1 MSTNIIYKAAAYARA
16 SKDDTDS
23 DTIENQIELIRNH
36 VKSMPEI
43 DIVSVREDSGF
54 SGINFIRPSFIEMMK
69 DIDAG
74 NINCVIVKDLSRLGR
89 NYIEVGELLDV
100 VFPEQNIRVIAV
112 NDNYDSLNPRSDADY
127 ILLPFKNI
135 INEQYLRDFSI
146 KVRSSMDMKRKKG
159 QFVANFAPYGY
170 KRDPDDKHKIII
182 DDHAAQVVR
191 QIFQL
196 RIEGISTAKIAK
208 RLNDIGE
215 PSPAEYKKRET
226 NYVSAFQK
234 NDRARWDSRS
244 ICRILKNP
252 IYTGVLIQ
260 GKVTSPNYK
269 VKNRVIK
276 PENEWHVIP
285 DNHEPIINKRDFE
298 TVAILLKQDTH
309 VSLKN
314 DMLYPLSGYLY
325 CGDCGNSMVRS
336 RTGKYI
342 YYVCASSMKK
352 GICSSHGV
360 RDHVIEDLVK
370 DAISNQ
376 VALVLEINEA
386 FELAK
391 QNLHRLKGGIK
402 LSEQITDREKEIKF
416 CEKNKSSLHDDYIK
430 GIISK
435 EDVINFTKNYTLR
448 IKDLKQAV
456 SNLRKEAE
464 LLLDSDS
471 RKDPWIEH
479 IKQYKNLPELNRQAV
494 VSLIERIEV
503 FTGKRIEIKFRY
515 QDKLQIMENVLKN
528 LPEDERGVDNGG
540 KE

>member
-1 MSTNIIYKAAAYARA
+1 
-16 SKDDTDS
+16 
-23 DTIENQIELIRNH
+23 
-36 VKSMPEI
+36 MPGI
-43 DIVSVREDSGF
+43 DIVSIREDSGF

-89 NYIEVGELLDV
+89 NYIEVGELLDI
-100 VFPEQNIRVIAV
+100 VFPQHNIRVIAV

-135 INEQYLRDFSI
+135 INEQYLRDFSTKI
-146 KVRSSMDMKRKKG
+146 RSSMNMKRKNG

-196 RIEGISTAKIAK
+196 RIEGISAAKIAK

-226 NYVSAFQK
+226 NYVGTFQK
-234 NDRARWDSRS
+234 HDKARWAAES
-244 ICRILKNP
+244 IIRILSNP
-252 IYTGVLIQ
+252 IYTGVLVQ
-260 GKVTSPNYK
+260 GKETTPNYK
-269 VKNRVIK
+269 VKKRIIK
-276 PENEWHVIP
+276 PENEWYVIP

-298 TVAILLKQDTH
+298 TVTILLKQDNQ
-309 VSLKN
+309 VSMKQGT
-314 DMLYPLSGYLY
+314 LYPLSGYLY
-325 CGDCGNSMVRS
+325 CGDCGNSMIRS
-336 RTGKYI
+336 RTGKYV

-352 GICSSHGV
+352 GVCSSHCV
-360 RDHVIEDLVK
+360 RDHVFENLVK
-370 DAISNQ
+370 DAISKQ
-376 VALVLEINEA
+376 IALILDVNEA

-391 QNLHRLKGGIK
+391 QNLQQLKGGIK
-402 LSEQITDREKEIKF
+402 LSEQIIDREKEIKF
-416 CEKNKSSLHDDYIK
+416 CENNKSSLYDDYK
-430 GIISK
+430 DGIISE
-435 EDVINFTKNYTLR
+435 EDFINFTKNFTLR
-448 IKDLKQAV
+448 INDLKQTV
-456 SNLRKEAE
+456 VKLRKEAE
-464 LLLDSDS
+464 LLINSDS
-471 RKDPWIEH
+471 REDPWIEH

-515 QDKLQIMENVLKN
+515 QDKLEIMENVLKN
-528 LPEDERGVDNGG
+528 LPVDKRGVANA
-540 KE
+540 KNE

>member
-146 KVRSSMDMKRKKG
+146 KIRSSMNMKRKNG

-196 RIEGISTAKIAK
+196 RIEGISAAKIAK

-226 NYVSAFQK
+226 NYVGTFQK
-234 NDRARWDSRS
+234 YDKTRWDGRS
-244 ICRILKNP
+244 IGHILRNP

-260 GKVTSPNYK
+260 GKVTTPNYK
-269 VKNRVIK
+269 VKKRIIK
-276 PENEWHVIP
+276 PENEWHVVP

-298 TVAILLKQDTH
+298 TVTILLKQDNQ
-309 VSLKN
+309 VSVKQ
-314 DMLYPLSGYLY
+314 DALYPLSGYLY
-325 CGDCGNSMVRS
+325 CGDCGNSMIRS
-336 RTGKYI
+336 NSGKYH
-342 YYVCASSMKK
+342 YYICASSTKK
-352 GICSSHGV
+352 GACSSHYI
-360 RDHVIEDLVK
+360 RIHVIEDLVK
-370 DAISNQ
+370 DAISKQ
-376 VALVLEINEA
+376 IALALDVNEA

-391 QNLHRLKGGIK
+391 QNLQQRKGGIK
-402 LSEQITDREKEIKF
+402 LSEQITDREREIKF
-416 CEKNKSSLHDDYIK
+416 CENNQSSLYDDYKK
-430 GIISK
+430 GIISE
-435 EDVINFTKNYTLR
+435 EDFTNFTKNYTLR

-456 SNLRKEAE
+456 TNLRKEAE
-464 LLLDSDS
+464 LLINSDS
-471 RKDPWIEH
+471 REDTWIEH
-479 IKQYKNLPELNRQAV
+479 IRQYKNLPKLNRQAV
-494 VSLIERIEV
+494 VSLIERIEI
-503 FTGKRIEIKFRY
+503 FTGKRVEIKFRY
-515 QDKLQIMENVLKN
+515 QDELEIKKNIIINLIKDMRGLNAENK
-528 LPEDERGVDNGG
+528 
-540 KE
+540 

>member
-1 MSTNIIYKAAAYARA
+1 
-16 SKDDTDS
+16 
-23 DTIENQIELIRNH
+23 
-36 VKSMPEI
+36 
-43 DIVSVREDSGF
+43 
-54 SGINFIRPSFIEMMK
+54 
-69 DIDAG
+69 
-74 NINCVIVKDLSRLGR
+74 
-89 NYIEVGELLDV
+89 
-100 VFPEQNIRVIAV
+100 
-112 NDNYDSLNPRSDADY
+112 
-127 ILLPFKNI
+127 
-135 INEQYLRDFSI
+135 
-146 KVRSSMDMKRKKG
+146 
-159 QFVANFAPYGY
+159 
-170 KRDPDDKHKIII
+170 
-182 DDHAAQVVR
+182 
-191 QIFQL
+191 
-196 RIEGISTAKIAK
+196 
-208 RLNDIGE
+208 
-215 PSPAEYKKRET
+215 
-226 NYVSAFQK
+226 
-234 NDRARWDSRS
+234 
-244 ICRILKNP
+244 
-252 IYTGVLIQ
+252 
-260 GKVTSPNYK
+260 
-269 VKNRVIK
+269 
-276 PENEWHVIP
+276 
-285 DNHEPIINKRDFE
+285 
-298 TVAILLKQDTH
+298 
-309 VSLKN
+309 
-314 DMLYPLSGYLY
+314 
-325 CGDCGNSMVRS
+325 
-336 RTGKYI
+336 
-342 YYVCASSMKK
+342 MKK